1 MKELMDK
8 IEQQNLTVADYN
20 TIVKIIAASL
30 QRGAIRPEE
39 CSTVG
44 KIFEKLQFVIQKEK
58 KNAGLSETNN

>member
-8 IEQQNLTVADYN
+8 LEQQNLTVADYN

>member
-1 MKELMDK
+1 MDK